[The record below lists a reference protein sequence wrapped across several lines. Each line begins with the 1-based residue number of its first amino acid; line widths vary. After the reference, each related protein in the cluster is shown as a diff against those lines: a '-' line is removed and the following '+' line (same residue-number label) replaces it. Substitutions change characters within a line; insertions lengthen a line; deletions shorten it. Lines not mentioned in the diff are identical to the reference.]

1 MHLVQVCLRVLVRLA
16 SLVCIHVGM
25 GSHTYALLLAYS
37 HVFVC
42 YVYMCVHLAP
52 CTLGRCGGRW
62 TRTTEAVRRQSY
74 NLLQLL
80 LCDTPIGRGI
90 GIPFVS
96 VLRVVATYPIS
107 EGAGLSPPLGSSVK
121 QLLNTSL
128 LLAVY
133 SPRYEQLNSIGL
145 TLASHLA
152 VGAAHRGAAVKRG

>member
-1 MHLVQVCLRVLVRLA
+1 MHLVQVRLRVLKRFA
-16 SLVCIHVGM
+16 SLVCIHIGM
-25 GSHTYALLLAYS
+25 GSHTYELYLVHS

-96 VLRVVATYPIS
+96 VLRVVATYPV
-107 EGAGLSPPLGSSVK
+107 SV
-121 QLLNTSL
+121 
-128 LLAVY
+128 
-133 SPRYEQLNSIGL
+133 
-145 TLASHLA
+145 
-152 VGAAHRGAAVKRG
+152 